1 MKRRWMIVVMIL
13 LLIIEGTVMPW
24 IIPGKWELRLIPH
37 FVFVIVLFYGMYTSR
52 YLALVMGLIFGLLH
66 DVIHYGNMIGVYS
79 FSMGLCGY
87 LIGKVFGG
95 KRLGIGWMMLV
106 VMLGSWLFDS
116 MTFSIYTMFRVNH
129 MSYQWA
135 LFYHIIPSMFLQ
147 LAFALLVYVPVR
159 RMLDEG
165 FRLKREED

>member
-24 IIPGKWELRLIPH
+24 IIPGDWKLRIIPH
-37 FVFVIVLFYGMYTSR
+37 FVFVIVLFYGVYTSR
-52 YLALVMGLIFGLLH
+52 YLALVMGLVFGLLH

-87 LIGKVFGG
+87 LIGKVFGD
-95 KRLGIGWMMLV
+95 KRLGIGWMMLIV
-106 VMLGSWLFDS
+106 VLGSWLFDS
-116 MTFSIYTMFRVNH
+116 TTYLIYTMFRVNH
-129 MSYQWA
+129 MSYDWA
-135 LFYHIIPSMFLQ
+135 LFYHIIPSVFLQ

-159 RMLDEG
+159 RTLDIG
-165 FRLKREED
+165 FRKHDED